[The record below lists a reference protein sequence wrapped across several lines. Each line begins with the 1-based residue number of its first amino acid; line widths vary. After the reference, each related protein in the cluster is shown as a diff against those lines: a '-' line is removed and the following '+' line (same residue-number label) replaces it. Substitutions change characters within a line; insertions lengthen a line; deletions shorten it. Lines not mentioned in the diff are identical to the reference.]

1 MLEPAKHSNLS
12 AAQDEIGILA
22 LNVPKKKNEKQ
33 ENSEK
38 SVKKRQP
45 RQKAHMVQGVS
56 KFRTLVL
63 IHLFYQSHPM
73 VQNADVRVM

>member
-33 ENSEK
+33 ENACSSSIQNLVEGAEILFNVFGSRDVGK
-38 SVKKRQP
+38 RRYSVQQFSLDK
-45 RQKAHMVQGVS
+45 H
-56 KFRTLVL
+56 
-63 IHLFYQSHPM
+63 
-73 VQNADVRVM
+73 